1 MNQEKRPVT
10 LEDLLRLKRAE
21 RPPAEFW
28 NEFDRELRTKQL
40 AALLAKR
47 PWWQALPIGGFFARL
62 GHHRI
67 PLGAAAV
74 FALAFLTIRD
84 GHEGIAPLVA
94 QEPVAPAAS
103 ELRSSPASSS
113 GSSFVS
119 AETSPVS
126 SIGVE
131 VPPVQVAATAV
142 EPDGVDRD
150 DLDIHADVVVAADLP
165 THSEP
170 ALGAGQLAHMIPLL
184 GANEVHVG
192 NTRATSSRH
201 ILANLETLEAI
212 PLSEALGIGL
222 LSVAPRR
229 GFESRALPARSSAVD
244 PLQQMTPP
252 SDFRRSRYLTAMVS
266 TASEDSLDRTTARM
280 AQRISGEELY
290 EQVQRIGTRRGGIN
304 VKF

>member
-1 MNQEKRPVT
+1 MNQDKRPVT

-40 AALLAKR
+40 SALMSKR
-47 PWWQALPIGGFFARL
+47 PWWQTLPVAGFFARL

-74 FALAFLTIRD
+74 FAITFLAIRD
-84 GHEGIAPLVA
+84 GHDGGG
-94 QEPVAPAAS
+94 PVAEYEPTAS
-103 ELRSSPASSS
+103 AVGDLGSRSASTF
-113 GSSFVS
+113 GSADGAHLPVMGF
-119 AETSPVS
+119 ETTPL
-126 SIGVE
+126 
-131 VPPVQVAATAV
+131 QVVMTADNADRV
-142 EPDGVDRD
+142 VTDGEEHSNIIVAVDM
-150 DLDIHADVVVAADLP
+150 P
-165 THSEP
+165 MQSEP
-170 ALGAGQLAHMIPLL
+170 RIGAGQLSHMIPLL
-184 GANEVHVG
+184 GANEIHVA
-192 NTRATSSRH
+192 NTRTTSARH
-201 ILANLETLEAI
+201 ILANLDDVESAQ
-212 PLSEALGIGL
+212 LSNALGIGL

-229 GFESRALPARSSAVD
+229 GFESRALPARSAAID

-290 EQVQRIGTRRGGIN
+290 EQVQRFGTRGGGLN

>member
-1 MNQEKRPVT
+1 MNQDKRSVT

-40 AALLAKR
+40 AALMAKR
-47 PWWQALPIGGFFARL
+47 PWWQTLPIAGLFARL

-74 FALAFLTIRD
+74 FAITFLAIRD
-84 GHEGIAPLVA
+84 GQEGDIPVVEHGPMASAVS
-94 QEPVAPAAS
+94 EPRSSSAPA
-103 ELRSSPASSS
+103 
-113 GSSFVS
+113 FVS
-119 AETSPVS
+119 LDPVPVS
-126 SIGVE
+126 STGFE
-131 VPPVQVAATAV
+131 TTPVQVAMTAV
-142 EPDGVDRD
+142 EAESVDSEAVES
-150 DLDIHADVVVAADLP
+150 HADAIVAVDLP
-165 THSEP
+165 THSESG
-170 ALGAGQLAHMIPLL
+170 LGAGQLSHMIPLL

-192 NTRATSSRH
+192 NTRTTSARH
-201 ILANLETLEAI
+201 ILANLANLEDLETAQLT
-212 PLSEALGIGL
+212 EALGIGL
-222 LSVAPRR
+222 LSVSPRR
-229 GFESRALPARSSAVD
+229 GFESRALPARSAAVD

-280 AQRISGEELY
+280 AQRISGDELY
-290 EQVQRIGTRRGGIN
+290 EQVQRFGTRRGGLN